1 MATFVLVYS
10 GGSGMP
16 ETEAE
21 QQAVMAAWGAWFE
34 ALGPAVADGGNPF
47 GPSTTVT
54 SDGEAGP
61 GRSALT
67 GYSILTADSLASATK
82 AAQGCPVL
90 GGGGTVEVYETL
102 PM

>member
-1 MATFVLVYS
+1 MATFVLAYS
-10 GGSGMP
+10 GGAGMP

-34 ALGPAVADGGNPF
+34 ELGSAVADGGSPF

-54 SDGEAGP
+54 SDGESGP
-61 GRSALT
+61 GRSGLT
-67 GYSILTADSLASATK
+67 GYSILTVDSLAAATQ
-82 AAQGCPVL
+82 AARGCPVL
-90 GGGGTVEVYETL
+90 GGGGTVEVYEAL